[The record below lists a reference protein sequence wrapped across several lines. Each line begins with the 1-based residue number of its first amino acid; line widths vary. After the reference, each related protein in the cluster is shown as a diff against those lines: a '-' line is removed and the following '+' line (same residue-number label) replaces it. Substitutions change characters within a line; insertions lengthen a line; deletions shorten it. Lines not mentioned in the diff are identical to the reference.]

1 MKKILV
7 TGVNGFIGQNIYR
20 ELIKLNYFVRGAV
33 RSLDSVLINNNIKY
47 ISVGNIDA
55 ETNWDYALEGI
66 DCVIHCAGKA
76 HAINKKVELD
86 IYRVVNRDGA
96 KHLAEQA
103 ARVGVKRLIFLSSV
117 KVNGESTGKS
127 SGTKIFTYNDIPNP
141 QDNYAISK
149 FEAEQALWEVAS
161 KTSLEVVVVRL
172 PLVYGYG
179 VKGNLDRLIKFI
191 HSKVPLPF
199 EGIQNKRS
207 LIGIDNLT
215 DVLVRCVKRPD
226 IAGKT
231 FLVSDGV
238 DLSTPELIRLLASTM
253 GQPTRLFT
261 IPTFLLKFLGFITCK
276 QSEINRLTGSLV
288 IDSSHAREMLN
299 WTPSVSVEIG
309 IRRMVKGK

>member
-7 TGVNGFIGQNIYR
+7 TGVNGFIGQNIYK
-20 ELIKLNYFVRGAV
+20 ELIKLSYFVRGSV
-33 RSLDSVLINNNIKY
+33 RNLDSAFINNDIKY

-76 HAINKKVELD
+76 HTMNKKVELD
-86 IYRVVNRDGA
+86 IYRAVNRDGT

-103 ARVGVKRLIFLSSV
+103 AKAGVKRLIFLSSV

-127 SGTKIFTYNDIPNP
+127 NGTKIFIYNDIPNP

-149 FEAEQALWEVAS
+149 FEAEQALWKVAS
-161 KTSLEVVVVRL
+161 KTGLEAVVVRL
-172 PLVYGYG
+172 PLVYGHSA
-179 VKGNLDRLIKFI
+179 KGNLDRLIKLI
-191 HSKVPLPF
+191 YSKIPLPLG
-199 EGIQNKRS
+199 GIKNKRS
-207 LIGIDNLT
+207 LIGIDNLI
-215 DVLVRCVKRPD
+215 DVLVRCVEHPD

-231 FLVSDGV
+231 FLVSDGE

-253 GQPTRLFT
+253 GQPAKLFT
-261 IPTFLLKFLGFITCK
+261 VPTFVLKFFGLFIGK

-288 IDSSHAREMLN
+288 VDNSYAREILN
-299 WTPSVSVEIG
+299 WTPLVSVEKGIG
-309 IRRMVKGK
+309 KMVKGK

>member
-1 MKKILV
+1 MKQILV

-33 RSLDSVLINNNIKY
+33 RNLDSALINNDIKY

-66 DCVIHCAGKA
+66 DCVIHCAGKT

-86 IYRVVNRDGA
+86 IYRVVNRDGT

-103 ARVGVKRLIFLSSV
+103 AKAGVKRIIFLSSV

-127 SGTKIFTYNDIPNP
+127 NDTKIFIHNDIPNP

-179 VKGNLDRLIKFI
+179 VKGNMDHLIKLI
-191 HSKVPLPF
+191 YSKIPLPLG
-199 EGIQNKRS
+199 GIKNKRS
-207 LIGIDNLT
+207 LIGIDNLL
-215 DVLVRCVKRPD
+215 DVLVRCVERPN

-231 FLVSDGV
+231 FLVSDGEN
-238 DLSTPELIRLLASTM
+238 LSTPELISLLAATI
-253 GQPTRLFT
+253 GQPARLFT
-261 IPTFLLKFLGFITCK
+261 IPTFLLKFVGFITCK

-288 IDSSHAREMLN
+288 IDNSYAREILN
-299 WTPSVSVEIG
+299 WTPPVSVEIG
-309 IRRMVKGK
+309 IRRMVKPK